1 MPKMQPIGFV
11 EYHAESKT
19 KGPIVMTWF
28 ILLINRNVPID
39 QTITN
44 PVRANASMGIIS
56 SSKTIINISIQ
67 LARDI

>member
-1 MPKMQPIGFV
+1 MPKMQLIGFV

-44 PVRANASMGIIS
+44 PIKVNASMGIIS
-56 SSKTIINISIQ
+56 SSKTSINIIIQ
-67 LARDI
+67 VPVYL